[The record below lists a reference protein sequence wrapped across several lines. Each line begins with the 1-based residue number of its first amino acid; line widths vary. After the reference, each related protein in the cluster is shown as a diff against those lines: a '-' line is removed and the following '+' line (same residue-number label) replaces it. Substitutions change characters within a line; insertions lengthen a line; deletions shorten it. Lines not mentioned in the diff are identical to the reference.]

1 MNAHISES
9 RYGAPDSATRPARV
23 PAGPPAKP
31 VEEDVIQELRC
42 GGGELAGFS
51 FLTDEKGRKT
61 AAVIDLKVHK
71 ALWEDIQDVLVSKA
85 RRHEKGVSL
94 DKVKAGLIASG
105 KLRG

>member
-1 MNAHISES
+1 M
-9 RYGAPDSATRPARV
+9 RPA
-23 PAGPPAKP
+23 
-31 VEEDVIQELRC
+31 EEDVILEAYY
-42 GGGELAGFS
+42 GGGEMGGIQ

-71 ALWEDIQDVLVSKA
+71 ALWEDIHDVLVSKA

-105 KLRG
+105 KLHG

>member
-1 MNAHISES
+1 MS
-9 RYGAPDSATRPARV
+9 G
-23 PAGPPAKP
+23 
-31 VEEDVIQELRC
+31 IQY
-42 GGGELAGFS
+42 
-51 FLTDEKGRKT
+51 LTDEKGHKT

-85 RRHEKGVSL
+85 RRREKGVPL